1 LHANQKDT
9 HEEEIIMLDR
19 TTTLQRYQT
28 FIDGRWTDAVSG
40 KTFQTFDPYTGA
52 PWALIPECDKAD
64 VDRAVDAAYRAFEGG
79 AWPKMTPTARAKIM
93 RRIAE
98 LIEQHAEHL
107 GEVEVRDNGKLISE
121 MVAQTKY
128 MPQWFYYYAGLAD
141 KIQGAVVSVD
151 RPDHFNYILREPV
164 GVCAFITPWN
174 SPLML
179 ATWKMAPA
187 LAAGCTVVIKPSEY
201 TSASLLEFMKL
212 VIAESGLP
220 PGVVNVVTGYGPV
233 VGEPLVT
240 HPKVA
245 KVAFTGGSATGA
257 RVNELAAKT
266 FKKVSLELGGKSP
279 NIVFDDCILDDAVSG
294 AVSGIFAATGQTC
307 IAGSRLLLQ
316 ETIHDQFV
324 DKLVA
329 MAKTAKL
336 GDPALAETQVGPVT
350 TPPQYQKVLSYIDIA
365 KGEGAKCVLGGGA
378 AGKDEGGGQY
388 FVKPTIFTGVN
399 NKMRIAQEE
408 VFGPVLSI
416 IKFKDEEE
424 AVAIANDI
432 AYGLGAGV
440 WTQSVKRAHTM
451 AARIKAGTVWVNTYR
466 AVSFLMP
473 FGGYK
478 ASGLGRENGAEAIDG
493 FLQSKSVWINNGP
506 GGGNPFIMKTAS

>member
-1 LHANQKDT
+1 MQ
-9 HEEEIIMLDR
+9 DR
-19 TTTLQRYQT
+19 PAKLKEYQT
-28 FIDGRWTDAVSG
+28 YIDGKWCEAASG
-40 KTFQTFDPYTGA
+40 KKFQTYDPYTGE
-52 PWALIPECDKAD
+52 PWALIPECDAKD
-64 VDRAVDAAYRAFEGG
+64 VDRACEAAWRAFDKGV
-79 AWPKMTPTARAKIM
+79 WPAMTQTARGKVL
-93 RRIAE
+93 RRIAG
-98 LIEQHAEHL
+98 LIEKHAEHL
-107 GEVEVRDNGKLISE
+107 AQIEVRDNGKLMSE
-121 MVAQTKY
+121 MHAQTKY
-128 MPQWFYYYAGLAD
+128 LPEWFYYYAGLAD
-141 KIQGAVVSVD
+141 KIQGAVVPAD
-151 RPDHFNYILREPV
+151 RPDHFTYILKEPA

-179 ATWKMAPA
+179 VGWKLAPA
-187 LAAGCTVVIKPSEY
+187 LAAGCTVVVKPSEF
-201 TSASLLEFMKL
+201 TTASLLEFMKL
-212 VIAESGLP
+212 VIEPAELP
-220 PGVVNVVTGYGPV
+220 PGVINVVTGYGAV

-316 ETIHDQFV
+316 ETIHDRFV

-329 MAKTAKL
+329 MAKQARL
-336 GDPALAETQVGPVT
+336 GDPSKLETQVGPVT
-350 TPPQYQKVLSYIDIA
+350 TPPQYQKILSYIDIA
-365 KGEGAKCVLGGGA
+365 KGEGAKCVLGGGPA
-378 AGKDEGGGQY
+378 TKEEGGGKY
-388 FVKPTIFTGVN
+388 FVKPTIFTGVD

-416 IKFKDEEE
+416 IKFRDEEE

-432 AYGLGAGV
+432 AYGLGAGI
-440 WTQSVKRAHTM
+440 WTQSLKRATTVSK
-451 AARIKAGTVWVNTYR
+451 RIRAGTVWVNTYR

-478 ASGLGRENGAEAIDG
+478 ASGLGRENGIEAMEG
-493 FLQSKSVWINNGP
+493 YLQSKSVWINNGP
-506 GGGNPFIMKTAS
+506 GGGNPFIMKTS